1 MDPYEVLG
9 VSRDASRDEI
19 KKAYRREAMKWHPD
33 RSDDSP
39 EAKERFHQ
47 AAEAYRILTDRNGPH
62 GNGDTRSGH
71 AGAQGSADSASGGD
85 NESGGDEFADSVFW
99 DVMLDFAIKMA
110 QSGLSE
116 NEIAVAVRANGCP
129 DRLSGK
135 IAEKAFHINAHYTDE
150 PGPRRG
156 ANPRSNFKQQPTFKQ
171 DQLEDELF
179 RAVIGD
185 RSLVWSPRDTI
196 EYYLDNFAEFSQASS
211 FNPFAWIRPHKR
223 LLRIVVF
230 SMLLFAV
237 LALAIDFFPGDN
249 EYKLL
254 SDIEM
259 LRLPLFILA
268 LTFIWTIFRKLW
280 LLTLVLLLL
289 YLGAFAFFN
298 ANMPRVM
305 HRDLGDAFTI
315 GLICYA
321 PFLLTALFANFLY
334 YVKAR
339 LMIAIA
345 ETRFVD
351 QVDKIVWIKNR
362 AGTSSSAAFAFIVVL
377 AASLIYLAPWK
388 DDALSSVEIN
398 LPGIEFNVDETE
410 QKVRQQ
416 LEDATSYF
424 DVAESHYYRSPPNYI
439 SAELAYINA
448 ADSGSLLAAYKLGY
462 MYYAGDGVE
471 RNDIL
476 AFDYFEKA
484 TRAPLAF
491 QPHSLQLV
499 TQYLAESYNNLGIM
513 YQGGYGVRRD
523 PQQAREMYRKAI
535 EYGST
540 NARNNLDGLGRSNPG
555 AARKNLL
562 LPDYR

>member
-1 MDPYEVLG
+1 MDPYAVLG

-33 RSDDSP
+33 RSDGSP
-39 EAKERFHQ
+39 EAAARFHQ

-62 GNGDTRSGH
+62 GNGDTRAGNAGDRAAGSAREG
-71 AGAQGSADSASGGD
+71 AGA
-85 NESGGDEFADSVFW
+85 DERFADSVFW

-129 DRLSGK
+129 DRLSGV
-135 IAEKAFHINAHYTDE
+135 IAEKAFHINAHYNDR
-150 PGPRRG
+150 PDQRKG

-171 DQLEDELF
+171 EQLDEELF

-196 EYYLDNFAEFSQASS
+196 EYYLDNFAEFSRAAS
-211 FNPFAWIRPHKR
+211 FNLFAWIRPHKR
-223 LLRIVVF
+223 LLRIVSF

-237 LALAIDFFPGDN
+237 LVLAINFFPGEN

-254 SDIEM
+254 SDIEL
-259 LRLPLFILA
+259 LRLPLFVLA

-280 LLTLVLLLL
+280 LLTGVLLLL
-289 YLGAFAFFN
+289 YLGVFVFFN
-298 ANMPRVM
+298 ANMPQVM
-305 HRDLGDAFTI
+305 HRDLGDAFII
-315 GLICYA
+315 GAICYA
-321 PFLLTALFANFLY
+321 PFLLAALFANFLY

-339 LMIAIA
+339 LMIGIA
-345 ETRFVD
+345 NTRFED

-362 AGTSSSAAFAFIVVL
+362 AGTSSIAAFAFIVVL
-377 AASLIYLAPWK
+377 TATLTYLAPWR
-388 DDALSSVEIN
+388 DDVLSSVEIN

-424 DVAESHYYRSPPNYI
+424 DMAESYYYRSPPNYI

-476 AFDYFEKA
+476 AFDYFQKA

-513 YQGGYGVRRD
+513 YQGGYGVRRNLKK
-523 PQQAREMYRKAI
+523 AREMYRKAV
-535 EYGST
+535 EYGSA
-540 NARNNLDGLGRSNPG
+540 NAHNNLGGTSGSSTG
-555 AARKNLL
+555 AIRKTLAV
-562 LPDYR
+562 PDYR